1 MPQLKP
7 LMKMLLHT
15 NRNWLLTLISL
26 FKTSYV
32 HPILMHISNHVKTAL
47 EEKRP
52 LLGHSLREK
61 KKTFFIFMTDCIKE
75 TLKI

>member
-47 EEKRP
+47 EEKKTTI
-52 LLGHSLREK
+52 GSFFEEEK
-61 KKTFFIFMTDCIKE
+61 HLKKFYDCIKE
-75 TLKI
+75 TFKN